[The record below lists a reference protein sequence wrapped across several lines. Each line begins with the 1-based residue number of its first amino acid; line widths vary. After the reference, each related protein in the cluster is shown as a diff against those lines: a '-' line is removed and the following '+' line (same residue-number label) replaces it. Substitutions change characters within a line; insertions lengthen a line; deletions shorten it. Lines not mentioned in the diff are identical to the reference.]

1 MHEAEPHLSFEAPK
15 DFWEDRYAAST
26 TRQRGK
32 AGRILQDK
40 VQGLPPQRV
49 LELGCSNG
57 DDSLWLAEQGWQV
70 TAVDISEHAIQ
81 TAQRLAQEAG
91 LDKQIQFSA
100 RDLTHDFP
108 EGHFELVCAMFFQS
122 PYDDFP
128 RIEIL
133 KTAAARVVSG
143 GHLLIVTHATG
154 LPWAKHSLKEHIF
167 PKAEEDWRD
176 LALAD
181 SDWQLIELSVP
192 SRIATGPD
200 GQQAEVKDNVILAQ
214 RI

>member
-1 MHEAEPHLSFEAPK
+1 MSHPEPHLAFETPK
-15 DFWEDRYAAST
+15 DFWEERYAQST
-26 TRQRGK
+26 ARQRGK

-40 VQGLPPQRV
+40 IQGLTPQRV

-81 TAQRLAQEAG
+81 TAQRLAHEAG
-91 LDKQIQFSA
+91 LADRIQFSA
-100 RDLTHDFP
+100 RDLSLDFP
-108 EGHFELVCAMFFQS
+108 EGQFELVCAMFFQS

-133 KTAAARVVSG
+133 KTAAARIVAG

-154 LPWAKHSLKEHIF
+154 LPWAKHGPKEHVF
-167 PKAEEDWRD
+167 PKAQEDWQD
-176 LALAD
+176 LALGD
-181 SDWQLIELSVP
+181 DWQLLELSVP
-192 SRIATGPD
+192 ARIATGPD
-200 GQQAEVKDNVILAQ
+200 GQQAEVKDNLIWARRL
-214 RI
+214 